1 MFESLYTYINNYSS
15 VPLSKRDFD
24 LVKEAFTYRKVRRRQ
39 LLLQQRE
46 VCMHFAFIVS
56 GAMRQYIVDEKGTQ
70 HIVHLGI
77 ENWWMGDRESFV
89 LFTPS
94 KTFIEAWEDTELLII
109 SRANQ
114 LKLVHD
120 FPAFG
125 EMVRKMDE
133 LNNIANQK
141 RIVSSISLAAKKRY
155 ADFVGRYPEFAN
167 RFPQHMIASY
177 LGITKETLS
186 RVRKRT
192 S

>member
-1 MFESLYTYINNYSS
+1 MFESLYNYISKYSS
-15 VPLSKRDFD
+15 VPLSKSDFE
-24 LVKEAFTYRKVRRRQ
+24 LMKGVFTYKKVRKRQ
-39 LLLQQRE
+39 LLLQERE

-94 KTFIEAWEDTELLII
+94 KTYIDAWEDSELLII
-109 SRANQ
+109 NRASQ

-120 FPAFG
+120 FPAFE
-125 EMVRKMDE
+125 EMIRRMDE

-155 ADFVGRYPEFAN
+155 ADFISRYPEFAD

-186 RVRKRT
+186 RVRKGK